1 MRSISSTWE
10 NLPLSTLT
18 DIRFS
23 NVDKKTEQ
31 NEIDVR
37 LCNYTDVYYNNFIR
51 PDMQFMEATATKR
64 EIEKCALC
72 KDDVVITK
80 DSEKHDDIGVPALVR
95 ENIKGLVCG
104 YHLAIIR
111 PLKQIYG
118 PYLFYAL
125 SSPAVQ
131 RQFHAYANGVTRFG
145 LRKADVGIVGLPVPP
160 YTEQRTIAHVLGT
173 LEEKIGLNQR
183 MNETLEKM
191 ARALFKSWFV
201 DFDPVRAKMEG
212 RDSYLPSELWNL
224 FPEALDDEGKPAGW
238 ETSEIGKEVAVVG
251 GSTPSTKKS
260 EYWDQGDH
268 HWVTPRDLSNLASP
282 VLLSTERKITAAG
295 VAKINSGLLP
305 TGTVLLSSRA
315 PIGYLAIAEV
325 QTAVNQGFI
334 AMVCKKRLP
343 SVFILFW
350 CEANL
355 ARIESVSSGSTFAE
369 ISKKEFRPLT
379 VIVPSGPAL
388 AAFEGFVRPL
398 YHRIV
403 TNVQDSALLIQ
414 TRDVLLPK
422 LVSGELCVKDIEK
435 FVERVV

>member
-80 DSEKHDDIGVPALVR
+80 DSEKHDDIGVPALVK

-201 DFDPVRAKMEG
+201 DFDPVQAKMEG
-212 RDSYLPSELWNL
+212 RDTGLPKEIADL
-224 FPEALDDEGKPAGW
+224 FPDRLVE
-238 ETSEIGKEVAVVG
+238 SE
-251 GSTPSTKKS
+251 
-260 EYWDQGDH
+260 QGDVPEG
-268 HWVTPRDLSNLASP
+268 WSIRNLAETFNLEMGQSP
-282 VLLSTERKITAAG
+282 PGNTYNKHAEGLPFFQGSSDFGFRFPLNRKFCTDPKRIAQPGDTLVSVRAPVGDINMAQEECCIGRG
-295 VAKINSGLLP
+295 VAALRHRSNSTSFTYYYAWMIQKQLRQYEH
-305 TGTVLLSSRA
+305 TGTVFGSINKKQFEALPVLEPTKKLVKAFDAQVNALDTRVQSCTSETRLLASLR
-315 PIGYLAIAEV
+315 E
-325 QTAVNQGFI
+325 
-334 AMVCKKRLP
+334 
-343 SVFILFW
+343 
-350 CEANL
+350 E
-355 ARIESVSSGSTFAE
+355 
-369 ISKKEFRPLT
+369 
-379 VIVPSGPAL
+379 
-388 AAFEGFVRPL
+388 
-398 YHRIV
+398 
-403 TNVQDSALLIQ
+403 
-414 TRDVLLPK
+414 LLPK
-422 LVSGELCVKDIEK
+422 LVSGEIQVNDITHSRAK
-435 FVERVV
+435 G